1 MELVPATPCTPHGV
15 GGYWNCP
22 VSIWNQVPWGV
33 THHFFWSSL
42 NGALFGSKDIAGNVK
57 ISGNHVIDAYNGFR
71 ARMNATCLADPAC
84 RTRVNVGF
92 EITDNVFERI
102 RDNPVEPEGHA
113 AYWIVKHN
121 TFVDVHAAI
130 STDGVSGH
138 DLLVFGNLFV
148 LRAGAGAECAEGA
161 WLGSRQFRPSLGGGG
176 RWSAEKAGGDE
187 AQCSAHAL
195 GTIIKLGGG
204 NNPEIP
210 LLDRVL
216 FFNNS
221 LQTRSPLFRGSPGPA
236 ITIYNNAVQFIGCGK
251 DDPRPCRQDPD
262 PDPSCQARKSGRP
275 TDKRSWP
282 IAFRS
287 ATSKAKPFRTG

>member
-130 STDGVSGH
+130 STDECPDMISLCSGTCSCSGPELAQNARKAH
-138 DLLVFGNLFV
+138 GWAADSFG
-148 LRAGAGAECAEGA
+148 LRWVEA
-161 WLGSRQFRPSLGGGG
+161 
-176 RWSAEKAGGDE
+176 AGG
-187 AQCSAHAL
+187 A
-195 GTIIKLGGG
+195 
-204 NNPEIP
+204 
-210 LLDRVL
+210 
-216 FFNNS
+216 
-221 LQTRSPLFRGSPGPA
+221 
-236 ITIYNNAVQFIGCGK
+236 
-251 DDPRPCRQDPD
+251 PRRR
-262 PDPSCQARKSGRP
+262 AAM
-275 TDKRSWP
+275 KRS
-282 IAFRS
+282 ARHMRS
-287 ATSKAKPFRTG
+287 APS